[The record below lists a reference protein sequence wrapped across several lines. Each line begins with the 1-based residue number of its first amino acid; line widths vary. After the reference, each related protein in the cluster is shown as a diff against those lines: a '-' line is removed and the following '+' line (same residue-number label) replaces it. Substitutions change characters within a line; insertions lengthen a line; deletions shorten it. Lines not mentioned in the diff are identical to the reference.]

1 MGLILD
7 SSAASVDGESKRRG
21 VVIPFQDLVIGVTA
35 LEFDYA
41 VATANVRHF
50 QMIPGLVVKQL

>member
-1 MGLILD
+1 VVRI
-7 SSAASVDGESKRRG
+7 DGESQRRG
-21 VVIPFQDLVIGVTA
+21 VVIPFQDLIIGFTA

-50 QMIPGLVVKQL
+50 QIIPGLVVKPL

>member
-1 MGLILD
+1 M
-7 SSAASVDGESKRRG
+7 
-21 VVIPFQDLVIGVTA
+21 IPFQGLVIGVTA

-50 QMIPGLVVKQL
+50 RMIPDLVVKQL